1 MLTDF
6 QNSFTNTLSDKFATN
21 SDLQI
26 PHLKYVATGEW
37 QQSKMRT
44 VINDKSHGSAAK
56 HLSWDGLLRY
66 KFIIQIAGKRNSKIG
81 EHMAKLQA
89 KWLIASYAP
98 FALHLPKSH
107 RTRLINKITNVLWT
121 ETVTNCYVTRQIN
134 VSLLS
139 TNIKL
144 L

>member
-26 PHLKYVATGEW
+26 PHLKYVATEKW

-56 HLSWDGLLRY
+56 H
-66 KFIIQIAGKRNSKIG
+66 
-81 EHMAKLQA
+81 
-89 KWLIASYAP
+89 
-98 FALHLPKSH
+98 
-107 RTRLINKITNVLWT
+107 
-121 ETVTNCYVTRQIN
+121 
-134 VSLLS
+134 
-139 TNIKL
+139 
-144 L
+144 